1 MRIPN
6 AVVLW
11 RGRSQ
16 IDGGPI
22 VAIATALRTKSSN
35 RKTGAMVQTYILGED
50 VDPIHAM
57 SMGLDASI
65 CGDCPHRPKRPLLV
79 DSPAGTT
86 KGRRWESRSCY
97 VNVGQGALAVWRAYK
112 AGNTP
117 MASVEEV
124 ADFVGER
131 GAPVRLGTYGD
142 PAAVPLWVW
151 ETLVS
156 RAKRHTGY
164 THQWRTCDPG
174 YRRVVMA
181 SADSATDMAEA
192 MQRGYRTFRVATPGV
207 EPEAHEVRC
216 PASDEAGKVTDCSR
230 CGLCAGS
237 FEERTTRPKTV
248 MITVH
253 GIGAA
258 AFVGG

>member
-22 VAIATALRTKSSN
+22 VAIATALRTKSANS
-35 RKTGAMVQTYILGED
+35 KTGAMVQTYILRED
-50 VDPIHAM
+50 VDPIHAI
-57 SMGLDASI
+57 SMGLDESI
-65 CGDCPHRPKRPLLV
+65 CGDCPHRAAEPLYV
-79 DSPAGTT
+79 DLPAGSS
-86 KGRRWESRSCY
+86 KARRWKHRSCY
-97 VNVGQGALAVWRAYK
+97 VNVGQGALGVWRAYK

-117 MASVEEV
+117 LASVEDV

-131 GAPVRLGTYGD
+131 RLPVRLGTYGD

-151 ETLVS
+151 ETLV
-156 RAKRHTGY
+156 AKAPRHTGY
-164 THQWRTCDPG
+164 THQWRRCDSG
-174 YRRVVMA
+174 YRRIVMA
-181 SADSATDMAEA
+181 SADSVEDRCDAE
-192 MQRGYRTFRVATPGV
+192 RLGYRTFRVAAPGL
-207 EPEAHEVRC
+207 EPEAGEVRC

-237 FEERTTRPKTV
+237 FEERTNRPKTV

-253 GIGAA
+253 GIGAD
-258 AFVGG
+258 AFVGS